1 MIFIDFNLKHK
12 RDTMTF
18 CLDLFFVLSSLAF
31 VWVGVVEPH
40 SLFCL
45 DREILKC
52 LEQDQLFSLST
63 AYILKGFG
71 LNF

>member
-1 MIFIDFNLKHK
+1 MILIDFNLKHE
-12 RDTMTF
+12 RDTMKF
-18 CLDLFFVLSSLAF
+18 YLDLFLSYPPLPSF
-31 VWVGVVEPH
+31 GWGVVEPH

-52 LEQDQLFSLST
+52 LEQNQLFSLST
-63 AYILKGFG
+63 AYIFTGFG

>member
-1 MIFIDFNLKHK
+1 MILIDFNLKHE

-18 CLDLFFVLSSLAF
+18 YLDLFLSYPPLPSF
-31 VWVGVVEPH
+31 GWGVVEPH

-52 LEQDQLFSLST
+52 LEQ
-63 AYILKGFG
+63 
-71 LNF
+71 

>member
-31 VWVGVVEPH
+31 VWVGGGGA
-40 SLFCL
+40 
-45 DREILKC
+45 
-52 LEQDQLFSLST
+52 FSVWT
-63 AYILKGFG
+63 GRF
-71 LNF
+71 